1 MSNVLRKRG
10 YTDATYEDLEGR
22 IFSVLLP
29 PGVPASEARSGV
41 LLGPQIDLSAF
52 GLPQDL
58 AIRLHNA
65 LQSRGILTYEDARHS
80 PNVVNGAVLAAVKL
94 DARRV
99 IESYHVPAVD

>member
-22 IFSVLLP
+22 VFSVLLP

-41 LLGPQIDLSAF
+41 LLGPQLDLSEL
-52 GLPQDL
+52 GLPRE
-58 AIRLHNA
+58 IVTRLHNA
-65 LQSRGILTYEDARHS
+65 LQSRGVFTYEDARRS
-80 PNVVNGAVLAAVKL
+80 PNLVQSAVLAAIKL

-99 IESYHVPAVD
+99 IESYHAVAVD